1 MACFVFH
8 PAPEVGK
15 VLSLPEEE
23 SHHVSVQR
31 FAPGDSLLVSDGRG
45 RLYRGRLLGEE
56 KKEVQVLIEEKVEEE
71 TPPFFLSVWQGLL
84 KSPSR
89 MDWLVEKL
97 TEVGV
102 TEIVFFPAERSLRE
116 GCAGERLR
124 RWERIALNACKQSGR
139 LWFPEVAN
147 VSSWGEFLHRLSSF
161 KGDVVLADP
170 SGEKSIAE
178 VLGAEKFKGSVA
190 LIVGPEG
197 DFTEKEKRE
206 IFGTRKVQSLRLCRT
221 ILRSETAALFGAS
234 VFVAFMEVHHA
245 GGNKD
250 SGM

>member
-1 MACFVFH
+1 MARFVFH

-23 SHHVSVQR
+23 SRHVSVQR

-56 KKEVQVLIEEKVEEE
+56 RVQVLIEEKVKEE
-71 TPPFFLSVWQGLL
+71 TPPFFLSVWQSLL

-97 TEVGV
+97 TEIGA

-116 GCAGERLR
+116 GCSRKRLR
-124 RWERIALNACKQSGR
+124 RWERIALSACKQSGR
-139 LWFPEVAN
+139 LWFPKVVS
-147 VSSWGEFLHRLSSF
+147 VSSWRELLHRLLSF
-161 KGDVVLADP
+161 RGDVILADP
-170 SGEKSIAE
+170 LGEKSIAE
-178 VLGAEKFKGSVA
+178 VLGVQRFSSSVV

-197 DFTEKEKRE
+197 DFTEEEKRE
-206 IFGTRKVQSLRLCRT
+206 IFEAGRIWSLRLCRT
-221 ILRSETAALFGAS
+221 ILRSETAAIFGAS
-234 VFVAFMEVHHA
+234 ILVAFMEVHHA
-245 GGNKD
+245 GRNKD
-250 SGM
+250 LGV

>member
-1 MACFVFH
+1 MARFVFH
-8 PAPEVGK
+8 PAPEVGR

-31 FAPGDSLLVSDGRG
+31 FAPGDNLLVSDGRG

-56 KKEVQVLIEEKVEEE
+56 KKVQVLIEEKVKEE
-71 TPPFFLSVWQGLL
+71 TPPVFFSVWQSLL

-89 MDWLVEKL
+89 MDWLIEKL

-116 GCAGERLR
+116 GCTGGRLR

-139 LWFPEVAN
+139 LWFPEVVS
-147 VSSWGEFLHRLSSF
+147 VSSWEEFLHRLSSF

-170 SGEKSIAE
+170 LGERSVAE
-178 VLGAEKFKGSVA
+178 VLGAERFSDNVA

-206 IFGTRKVQSLRLCRT
+206 IFETRKVWSLRLCKT

-234 VFVAFMEVHHA
+234 VFIAFMEVHHA